1 MKVTLNESDEEKAG
15 NNKGYADTDVNREA
29 EYYSELMHKIRTLT
43 EENIRE
49 TDCTSKG
56 MCGTESVEE
65 ICMVF
70 AHKIFDLLLFE
81 VVNEVLEFSS

>member
-1 MKVTLNESDEEKAG
+1 MTFDESVKEKAG
-15 NNKGYADTDVNREA
+15 NSKGYADTDVNREA

-49 TDCTSKG
+49 TDCTSKA
-56 MCGTESVEE
+56 MCGTESLDE

-81 VVNEVLEFSS
+81 VVNEVVEFSS